1 MFAQVYGQCEAARR
15 SSDGHLV
22 VIWRSSGGAVSA
34 VERQRER
41 DARAGV
47 DSSAV
52 ERQLLLADGELSRRL
67 DQYDAVVLRV
77 REVADR

>member
-1 MFAQVYGQCEAARR
+1 VQ
-15 SSDGHLV
+15 
-22 VIWRSSGGAVSA
+22 
-34 VERQRER
+34 RQREP

-52 ERQLLLADGELSRRL
+52 ERQLFLADGELSRRL

-77 REVADR
+77 REIADR